1 MMAQMLKLAGLAV
14 LATALA
20 PSPASVAQVLMQ
32 RDVSLGMA
40 LTIAQ
45 AAVAECEKSGNSVSV
60 AVVDRAGR
68 LRVFLQGDKAAPHN
82 IELAQR
88 KAYTARTFGRTSAE
102 WAERTAGTSELAGQ
116 RQLEHVI
123 PLRGGVP
130 IKVGDE
136 TIGAVGVSG
145 SSSAGDEG
153 CAMAG
158 LAKVSD
164 QLKP

>member
-1 MMAQMLKLAGLAV
+1 MAYVFRLAGLAAV
-14 LATALA
+14 VTAMA
-20 PSPASVAQVLMQ
+20 PLSASIAQVLMQ
-32 RDVSLGMA
+32 RDVSLHMA
-40 LTIAQ
+40 LAIAET
-45 AAVAECEKSGNSVSV
+45 AISECAKNGNDVSV

-88 KAYTARTFGRTSAE
+88 KAYTARTFGRPSGE

-123 PLRGGVP
+123 PLRGGIP

-145 SSSAGDEG
+145 STSGGDEA
-153 CAMAG
+153 CAIAG
-158 LAKVSD
+158 VAKVAD